1 MIQPLAL
8 LPGLGQQ
15 LGLTLHR
22 EIDQQR
28 PQGQQLLTVHRCAIE
43 PRTAGPTFAVQTFPF
58 PADQKFVLRLEIR
71 LRQPSPQKR
80 RELKT
85 GFDARPLGSLAQ
97 QPLASSSLSATQH
110 CIKGVEE
117 ERFSSTGF
125 TGEHRETRSEL
136 QFEPID
142 QGDVLQLQTGE
153 HAIPGGDADRSDG
166 SRRLEGV
173 HQTPLTMTAE
183 LGDFIEAAG
192 LLEYDPAAITRI
204 YAGHPQRL
212 IRRLWQ
218 TLVPIGLLLL
228 GVAFDWLFQLLKD
241 EERARSR
248 ARECAELLVDLG
260 PAFIKAGQALS
271 TRPDIVPPL
280 LLEEL
285 SQLQDQLPGFDS
297 DLAMA
302 CIEEDLGAPVAELY
316 EQLDREP
323 ISAASLG
330 QVHRGVLSNGQ
341 KVAVKVQR
349 PGLREQITLDL
360 YIVRNIA
367 AWLNSN
373 IGLIRSDLVALIDEL
388 GRRVFEEMDYLNEA
402 ANAEKFAELH
412 RHNPRIAVPAIF
424 HEATSRRVLT
434 MEWIDGVKLT
444 NLDAVRELGIDPD
457 DMVDVGVNCSLQQLL
472 EHGFFHADPHPGNLL
487 ALADGRLCY
496 LDFGMMS
503 EVSRESRTGLIQAV
517 VHLVNRNFGKLSK
530 DFVTLGFLAEDV
542 NLEPIVPAFE
552 SVFSQALEAG
562 VNRMDFKAVT
572 DDMSGVMYKFP
583 FRVPPY
589 YALIIRSLVTLEG
602 IALSVDPQFKILGA
616 AYPYFARRLMEDP
629 DPQLRQSLKEML
641 FDGDAFRW
649 TRLENLV
656 SSAASQAQL
665 DLEAL
670 LDQLLD
676 FLFSPKAGLLR
687 DQLVEATVDR
697 LDAIGWSTMQRL
709 GRRLPKR
716 LQPSA
721 FQSRGLPSA
730 DPLLQLEPIR
740 ELINVLQSLPGF
752 TPDLLLKRMPRLLN
766 EPDTRRMGVQVAQ
779 GLAERGVVRLVRV
792 AAGVST

>member
-1 MIQPLAL
+1 M
-8 LPGLGQQ
+8 
-15 LGLTLHR
+15 
-22 EIDQQR
+22 
-28 PQGQQLLTVHRCAIE
+28 
-43 PRTAGPTFAVQTFPF
+43 
-58 PADQKFVLRLEIR
+58 
-71 LRQPSPQKR
+71 
-80 RELKT
+80 
-85 GFDARPLGSLAQ
+85 
-97 QPLASSSLSATQH
+97 
-110 CIKGVEE
+110 
-117 ERFSSTGF
+117 
-125 TGEHRETRSEL
+125 
-136 QFEPID
+136 
-142 QGDVLQLQTGE
+142 
-153 HAIPGGDADRSDG
+153 
-166 SRRLEGV
+166 
-173 HQTPLTMTAE
+173 MTAE

-241 EERARSR
+241 EQRARAR

-285 SQLQDQLPGFDS
+285 AQLQDQLPGFDS

-302 CIEEDLGAPVAELY
+302 CIEEDLGAPIDSIY
-316 EQLDREP
+316 DQLDRDP

-330 QVHRGVLSNGQ
+330 QVHKGVLKGGG

-388 GRRVFEEMDYLNEA
+388 GKRVFEEMDYLNEA
-402 ANAEKFAELH
+402 SNAEKFRELH
-412 RHNPRIAVPAIF
+412 SHNVRIAVPAI
-424 HEATSRRVLT
+424 HREATSRRVLT

-444 NLDAVRELGIDPD
+444 NLEAVRAMGVDPD
-457 DMVDVGVNCSLQQLL
+457 DMVEVGVNCSLQQLL

-487 ALADGRLCY
+487 ALEDGRLCY

-542 NLEPIVPAFE
+542 NLDPIVPAFE
-552 SVFSQALEAG
+552 SVFSQALEVG

-602 IALSVDPQFKILGA
+602 IALSVDPEFKILGA

-665 DLEAL
+665 DLETL
-670 LDQLLD
+670 LDQVLD
-676 FLFSPKAGLLR
+676 FLFSPRAGLLR
-687 DQLVEATVDR
+687 DQLVDATVDR

-709 GRRLPKR
+709 TQRLPKR

-721 FQSRGLPSA
+721 MRGPGA
-730 DPLLQLEPIR
+730 VQANPLLQLEPVR

-752 TPDLLLKRMPRLLN
+752 TPDLLLKRMPRVLN
-766 EPDTRRMGVQVAQ
+766 EPDTRRMGLQVAQ

-792 AAGVST
+792 AAGVPT

>member
-1 MIQPLAL
+1 MPA
-8 LPGLGQQ
+8 
-15 LGLTLHR
+15 
-22 EIDQQR
+22 
-28 PQGQQLLTVHRCAIE
+28 VIE
-43 PRTAGPTFAVQTFPF
+43 Q
-58 PADQKFVLRLEIR
+58 
-71 LRQPSPQKR
+71 
-80 RELKT
+80 
-85 GFDARPLGSLAQ
+85 
-97 QPLASSSLSATQH
+97 
-110 CIKGVEE
+110 
-117 ERFSSTGF
+117 
-125 TGEHRETRSEL
+125 
-136 QFEPID
+136 
-142 QGDVLQLQTGE
+142 
-153 HAIPGGDADRSDG
+153 
-166 SRRLEGV
+166 
-173 HQTPLTMTAE
+173 E

-192 LLEYDPAAITRI
+192 LLSYDPAAITRI

-212 IRRLWQ
+212 LRRLWQ

-228 GVAFDWLFQLLKD
+228 GIGFDWVFQLLKD
-241 EERARSR
+241 EQRARSR

-271 TRPDIVPPL
+271 TRPDIVPPV

-285 SQLQDQLPGFDS
+285 AQLQDQLPGFNS

-302 CIEEDLGAPVAELY
+302 CIEDDLGAPVEEIY
-316 EQLDREP
+316 ESLDRDP

-330 QVHRGVLSNGQ
+330 QVHRGVLKGGQ
-341 KVAVKVQR
+341 AVAVKVQR

-367 AWLNSN
+367 AWLNRN

-402 ANAEKFAELH
+402 GNAEKFRDLH
-412 RHNPRIAVPAIF
+412 SHNPRIAVPTIYR
-424 HEATSRRVLT
+424 EATSRRVLT

-444 NLDAVRELGIDPD
+444 NLEAVRALGIDPD
-457 DMVDVGVNCSLQQLL
+457 DMVEVGVSCSLQQLL

-487 ALADGRLCY
+487 ALEDGRLCY

-517 VHLVNRNFGKLSK
+517 VHLVNRNFSKLSK

-552 SVFSQALEAG
+552 SVFSQALEMG
-562 VNRMDFKAVT
+562 VNRMDFKSVT

-602 IALSVDPQFKILGA
+602 IALSVDPDFKILGA
-616 AYPYFARRLMEDP
+616 AYPYFAQRLMEDP

-656 SSAASQAQL
+656 ASAASQAQL
-665 DLEAL
+665 NLDTL
-670 LDQLLD
+670 LDQVLD
-676 FLFSPKAGLLR
+676 FLFSANGGMLR
-687 DQLVEATVDR
+687 TQLVEAVVERVDALGWLTVKR
-697 LDAIGWSTMQRL
+697 IGRQ
-709 GRRLPKR
+709 LPR
-716 LQPSA
+716 ALQPAAINDETSWNMEQNA
-721 FQSRGLPSA
+721 ML
-730 DPLLQLEPIR
+730 DLEPIR
-740 ELINVLQSLPGF
+740 ELLAVLQQLPGF
-752 TPDLLLKRMPRLLN
+752 SPDLVLKRLPRLVR
-766 EPDTRRMGVQVAQ
+766 EPDARRMGAQVAR
-779 GLAERGVVRLVRV
+779 GLAERGVVRLVKV
-792 AAGVST
+792 AAGIPA

>member
-1 MIQPLAL
+1 MIEQ
-8 LPGLGQQ
+8 
-15 LGLTLHR
+15 
-22 EIDQQR
+22 
-28 PQGQQLLTVHRCAIE
+28 
-43 PRTAGPTFAVQTFPF
+43 
-58 PADQKFVLRLEIR
+58 
-71 LRQPSPQKR
+71 
-80 RELKT
+80 
-85 GFDARPLGSLAQ
+85 
-97 QPLASSSLSATQH
+97 
-110 CIKGVEE
+110 
-117 ERFSSTGF
+117 
-125 TGEHRETRSEL
+125 
-136 QFEPID
+136 
-142 QGDVLQLQTGE
+142 
-153 HAIPGGDADRSDG
+153 
-166 SRRLEGV
+166 
-173 HQTPLTMTAE
+173 E
-183 LGDFIEAAG
+183 LGDFIEASG
-192 LLEYDPAAITRI
+192 LMAYDPAAITRI

-228 GVAFDWLFQLLKD
+228 GIGSDWVLGLLRTP
-241 EERARSR
+241 ERARRR

-271 TRPDIVPPL
+271 TRPDIVPPV

-285 SQLQDQLPGFDS
+285 AQLQDQLPGFSS

-302 CIEEDLGAPVAELY
+302 CIEEDLGAPVHEHFDALE
-316 EQLDREP
+316 REP

-330 QVHRGVLSNGQ
+330 QVHRGVLKGGQ
-341 KVAVKVQR
+341 PVAVKVQR

-367 AWLNSN
+367 AWLNRN

-388 GRRVFEEMDYLNEA
+388 GQRVFEEMDYLNEA
-402 ANAEKFAELH
+402 ANAERFRELH
-412 RHNPRIAVPAIF
+412 RNNPRIAVPAIYRD
-424 HEATSRRVLT
+424 ATSRRVLT

-444 NLDAVRELGIDPD
+444 NLQAVRAMGIDPD
-457 DMVDVGVNCSLQQLL
+457 DMVEVGVNCSLQQLL

-487 ALADGRLCY
+487 ALEDGRLCY

-517 VHLVNRNFGKLSK
+517 VHLVNRNFSKLSK

-552 SVFSQALEAG
+552 SVFSQALEMG
-562 VNRMDFKAVT
+562 VNRMDFKSVT
-572 DDMSGVMYKFP
+572 DDMSGVMYRFP

-602 IALSVDPQFKILGA
+602 IALSVDPDFKILGA

-656 SSAASQAQL
+656 ASAASQAQL
-665 DLEAL
+665 DLDTL
-670 LDQLLD
+670 LDQVLD
-676 FLFSPKAGLLR
+676 FLFSPNGGMLR
-687 DQLVEATVDR
+687 NQLVEAVVDR
-697 LDAIGWSTMQRL
+697 LDALGWFTM
-709 GRRLPKR
+709 RRISRQLPRR
-716 LQPSA
+716 LQPPGLMASA
-721 FQSRGLPSA
+721 SWQAA
-730 DPLLQLEPIR
+730 DDEMLDLEPIR
-740 ELINVLQSLPGF
+740 QLVAVLQQLPGF
-752 TPDLLLKRMPRLLN
+752 RPELVLRRLPRLLR
-766 EPDTRRMGVQVAQ
+766 EPGARTMGLSVAK

-792 AAGVST
+792 AAGVPA

>member
-1 MIQPLAL
+1 MIEQ
-8 LPGLGQQ
+8 
-15 LGLTLHR
+15 
-22 EIDQQR
+22 
-28 PQGQQLLTVHRCAIE
+28 
-43 PRTAGPTFAVQTFPF
+43 
-58 PADQKFVLRLEIR
+58 
-71 LRQPSPQKR
+71 
-80 RELKT
+80 
-85 GFDARPLGSLAQ
+85 
-97 QPLASSSLSATQH
+97 
-110 CIKGVEE
+110 
-117 ERFSSTGF
+117 
-125 TGEHRETRSEL
+125 
-136 QFEPID
+136 
-142 QGDVLQLQTGE
+142 
-153 HAIPGGDADRSDG
+153 
-166 SRRLEGV
+166 
-173 HQTPLTMTAE
+173 E
-183 LGDFIEAAG
+183 LGDFIEASG
-192 LLEYDPAAITRI
+192 LMAYDPAAITRI

-228 GVAFDWLFQLLKD
+228 GIGSDWVLGLLRTP
-241 EERARSR
+241 ERARRR

-285 SQLQDQLPGFDS
+285 AQLQDQLPGFSS

-302 CIEEDLGAPVAELY
+302 CIEEDLGAPVHAHFDSLE
-316 EQLDREP
+316 REP

-330 QVHRGVLSNGQ
+330 QVHRGVLKGGQ
-341 KVAVKVQR
+341 PVAVKVQR

-367 AWLNSN
+367 AWLNRN

-388 GRRVFEEMDYLNEA
+388 GQRVFEEMDYLNEA
-402 ANAEKFAELH
+402 ANAERFRELH
-412 RHNPRIAVPAIF
+412 RNNPRIAVPAIYRD
-424 HEATSRRVLT
+424 ATSRRVLT

-444 NLDAVRELGIDPD
+444 SLEAVRAMGIDPD
-457 DMVDVGVNCSLQQLL
+457 DMVEVGVNCSLQQLL

-487 ALADGRLCY
+487 ALEDGRLCY

-517 VHLVNRNFGKLSK
+517 VHLVNRNFSKLSR

-552 SVFSQALEAG
+552 SVFSQALEMG
-562 VNRMDFKAVT
+562 VNRMDFKSVT
-572 DDMSGVMYKFP
+572 DDMSGVMYRFP

-602 IALSVDPQFKILGA
+602 IALSVDPDFKILGA

-656 SSAASQAQL
+656 ASAASQAQL
-665 DLEAL
+665 DLDTL
-670 LDQLLD
+670 LDQVLD
-676 FLFSPKAGLLR
+676 FLFSPNGGMLR
-687 DQLVEATVDR
+687 NQLVDAVVDR
-697 LDAIGWSTMQRL
+697 LDALGWFTM
-709 GRRLPKR
+709 RRISRQLPRR
-716 LQPSA
+716 LQPPGLMASA
-721 FQSRGLPSA
+721 SWQAA
-730 DPLLQLEPIR
+730 DDEMLDLEPIR
-740 ELINVLQSLPGF
+740 QLVAVLQQLPGF
-752 TPDLLLKRMPRLLN
+752 RPELVLRRLPRLLR
-766 EPDTRRMGVQVAQ
+766 EPGARTMGLSVAK

-792 AAGVST
+792 AAGVPA